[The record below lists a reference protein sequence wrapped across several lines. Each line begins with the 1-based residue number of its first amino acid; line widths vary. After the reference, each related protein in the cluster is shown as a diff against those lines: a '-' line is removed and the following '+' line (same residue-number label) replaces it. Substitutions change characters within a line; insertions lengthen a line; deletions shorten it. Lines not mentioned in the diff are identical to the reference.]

1 MSDTEERA
9 QEAIEDDN
17 DSQPAQR
24 EQQDTQEEAAE
35 DRFDIFADDAGSDLT
50 DIDDLDNDTRDRSAS
65 PAAAAAS
72 SSRRRTRSPSG
83 SRSPSPAAGA
93 ATDDDDDDARDEY
106 REDAVKRLPKIA
118 KKKRTQDEV
127 DDDAA
132 LAPRRKKPKSKRKE
146 KAAEPEEDEDANLDP
161 EAQRRKALMAK
172 ITAASKKP
180 AGTGRTKKRKQQDEE
195 DLEMMNDEAVATL
208 RGEMLRA
215 ADEDVEENNLG
226 RPALNKLRLLPKVVD
241 LMQKTVLHETIAE
254 GGMLDAV
261 KRWLEP
267 LPDKSLPALNIQRPL
282 MSLLRTFTIETS
294 ALKSSELGKVIYF
307 YTKCKRVDPA
317 VARMASQLVG
327 EWMRPILRRSKAFV
341 DRDLAQGRAR
351 YGASSHDA
359 AKAAG
364 RGQGGAEDAAQ
375 ATRHA
380 RIPQALTATYA
391 VAPGSRVTGQ
401 STTLPG
407 QGSGAKMRGFK
418 QKMQMAQQAA
428 RRG

>member
-1 MSDTEERA
+1 
-9 QEAIEDDN
+9 
-17 DSQPAQR
+17 
-24 EQQDTQEEAAE
+24 
-35 DRFDIFADDAGSDLT
+35 
-50 DIDDLDNDTRDRSAS
+50 
-65 PAAAAAS
+65 
-72 SSRRRTRSPSG
+72 
-83 SRSPSPAAGA
+83 
-93 ATDDDDDDARDEY
+93 
-106 REDAVKRLPKIA
+106 
-118 KKKRTQDEV
+118 
-127 DDDAA
+127 
-132 LAPRRKKPKSKRKE
+132 
-146 KAAEPEEDEDANLDP
+146 
-161 EAQRRKALMAK
+161 MAK
-172 ITAASKKP
+172 ITAAAKKP

-195 DLEMMNDEAVATL
+195 DLDLMNDEAVATL
-208 RGEMLRA
+208 RSEMLRA
-215 ADEDVEENNLG
+215 ADEDVDENNLG

-241 LMQKTVLHETIAE
+241 VMQKTVLHETIAE
-254 GGMLDAV
+254 SGMLEAV

-317 VARMASQLVG
+317 VARLATQLVG

-351 YGASSHDA
+351 YGASSHEA